1 MILIFINLDVLTTNK
16 IIHSKH
22 MNGVLF
28 IYHTSLLNFFIAF
41 IHLCVEGRVVGH
53 THAMASVRWLGD
65 NFGE

>member
-28 IYHTSLLNFFIAF
+28 IYHTLLLNFLLHLFIY
-41 IHLCVEGRVVGH
+41 VWREGWWD
-53 THAMASVRWLGD
+53 THMPWLR
-65 NFGE
+65 